1 MRRLR
6 WNFPIRPPIY
16 VTRGED
22 GELIQ
27 EVVDPETGEAIVLR
41 TRRHYWQ
48 GIVWLLVALGV
59 QFMASLVP
67 DVVETVYSRGFYIYL
82 SRLIAV
88 PSKLF
93 PTVVLGEILFVV
105 LIAYFTVWTIWYFS
119 RSFRRMARI
128 THVIK
133 LFFLHALWACSVFFP
148 LFLLVWGLNY
158 QRMPLSETLGL
169 DRRPAARSGEL
180 ESIGLYLIN
189 GVNTN
194 YDRARAGQDWS
205 GASQINMPWGRLNQV
220 IENAF
225 QTETMLGVASQ
236 GGYGEPKP
244 LRLSQLATMMGV
256 SGFYISYTAEVGV
269 NTQVPPVDL
278 PMTIAHHKA
287 HQRGFAREDEANFI
301 AFLICAKSADPYVR
315 YSGFMHALR
324 VIEPLSKGDL
334 AKYQDLYS
342 RISPGPKMDITTRNE
357 FWGTAQNVYLGN
369 FSRRIFDMYLRAN
382 RVENGVRNYDEDVYL
397 MTSYFLKNLNSQTP
411 IEPASPRLTEP
422 EPPPTL
428 DLTEP

>member
-1 MRRLR
+1 M
-6 WNFPIRPPIY
+6 I
-16 VTRGED
+16 
-22 GELIQ
+22 
-27 EVVDPETGEAIVLR
+27 DPESGEAIVFR
-41 TRRHYWQ
+41 TRRHYWR

-59 QFMASLVP
+59 QFLASLVP
-67 DVVETVYSRGFYIYL
+67 DIVENVYSRGFYIYL

-93 PTVVLGEILFVV
+93 PTAVLGEVLFVV
-105 LIAYFTVWTIWYFS
+105 LVAYFFLWTIWYFQ
-119 RSFRRMARI
+119 RSWTRMARVS
-128 THVIK
+128 HVIK
-133 LFFLHALWACSVFFP
+133 LFFLHVLWVGSVFFP

-158 QRMPLSETLGL
+158 QRMPLADTLGL
-169 DRRPAARSGEL
+169 DPRPAARSGEL
-180 ESIGLYLIN
+180 ESIGIYLTN

-205 GASQINMPWGRLNQV
+205 GASQLNMPFGKLNQI

-225 QTETMLGVASQ
+225 QAETMLGTASQ
-236 GGYGEPKP
+236 GGYGDPK
-244 LRLSQLATMMGV
+244 LMRLSQMATLMGI
-256 SGFYISYTAEVGV
+256 SGFYISYTAEVAI
-269 NTQVPPVDL
+269 NNQVPAVDL

-301 AFLICAKSADPYVR
+301 AFLICAKAADPYVR

-334 AKYQDLYS
+334 AKYNDLYS
-342 RISPGPKMDITTRNE
+342 RINPGPKVDITVRNE
-357 FWGTAQNVYLGN
+357 FWGGAQNAYLGS

-382 RVENGVRNYDEDVYL
+382 RVENGVKNYDEDISL
-397 MTSYFLKNLNSQTP
+397 MTSYFLKNLNGQTL
-411 IEPASPRLTEP
+411 IEPAAPRLTEP
-422 EPPPTL
+422 EQPPTL